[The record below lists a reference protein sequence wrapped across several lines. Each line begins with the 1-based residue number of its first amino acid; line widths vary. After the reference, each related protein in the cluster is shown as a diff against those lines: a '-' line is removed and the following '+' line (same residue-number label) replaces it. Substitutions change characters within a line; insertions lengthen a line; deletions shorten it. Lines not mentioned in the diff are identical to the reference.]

1 MTQLYVGN
9 LSTDADD
16 KVLRAVFGKYGP
28 IRETI
33 MKNGYAFIEYESSTH
48 ADAATSE
55 LNGAEI
61 LGSHLIVEPSHQQR
75 ITKQTWNSE

>member
-55 LNGAEI
+55 LNGACS
-61 LGSHLIVEPSHQQR
+61 SHLHIDFNFAERGCWANRFV
-75 ITKQTWNSE
+75 